1 MSSMAIVATN
11 PFFLKQSTHE
21 EVQQIM
27 EMITNYQTFKYVPTQ
42 NLMAFMVLKACTLKK
57 VDLDLVF

>member
-1 MSSMAIVATN
+1 MAIVASN

-21 EVQQIM
+21 EVVQIM
-27 EMITNYQTFKYVPTQ
+27 EMITNYLTFKYVPTQ

-57 VDLDLVF
+57 GDLDLVF

>member
-1 MSSMAIVATN
+1 MAIVANN

-21 EVQQIM
+21 EVVQIM
-27 EMITNYQTFKYVPTQ
+27 EMITNYLTFKYVPTQ

-57 VDLDLVF
+57 AYLDLVF